1 VTLVPRAIKRPRKTF
16 AKTGSLAWLT
26 FPALL
31 FFLTFAALPL
41 LGVVVLSFMNWDG
54 IGAITWAG
62 LTNWISLLQDPVTGS
77 SLWITILV
85 VLLSVLVQGPI
96 SLLLGVF
103 SAGRQKYRAVLS
115 VLYFIPLLLSSA
127 AVAIA
132 FLSLLDPNFGLSAGL
147 GLPFLKQNWL
157 GEPGLAMGVVIFVL
171 AWQHIPFHTLI
182 YQGGVRQIPASLYEA
197 AELDGANRI
206 QQFFQI
212 TLPQLKYTVITSTT
226 LLVVGSLTYF
236 DLIFVLTGGG
246 PGYATRVLP
255 LQMYLTGFRSNDM
268 GAASAYGVILAFLG
282 LTLALILQRLGG
294 KSRQSSQLE
303 GQ

>member
-1 VTLVPRAIKRPRKTF
+1 
-16 AKTGSLAWLT
+16 
-26 FPALL
+26 
-31 FFLTFAALPL
+31 
-41 LGVVVLSFMNWDG
+41 
-54 IGAITWAG
+54 
-62 LTNWISLLQDPVTGS
+62 
-77 SLWITILV
+77 
-85 VLLSVLVQGPI
+85 
-96 SLLLGVF
+96 
-103 SAGRQKYRAVLS
+103 
-115 VLYFIPLLLSSA
+115 
-127 AVAIA
+127 
-132 FLSLLDPNFGLSAGL
+132 
-147 GLPFLKQNWL
+147 
-157 GEPGLAMGVVIFVL
+157 VIFVL